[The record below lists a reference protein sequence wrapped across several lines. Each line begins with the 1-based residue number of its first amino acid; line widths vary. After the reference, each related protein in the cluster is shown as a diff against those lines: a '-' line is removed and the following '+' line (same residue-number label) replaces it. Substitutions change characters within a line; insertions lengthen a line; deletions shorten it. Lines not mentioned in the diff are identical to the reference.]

1 MDTFQILVFAG
12 LAVMALITIV
22 SLVWVFYLFGEI
34 KNRPSPKNFKVE
46 IESPQVLSADD
57 LVLITR
63 EARESMQVVVTEATR
78 ELETALSATI
88 AGLATKTE
96 DMATITLAQ
105 EFEKYQTSLSAL
117 RDQTI
122 KEFGDLQAQLDK
134 RRDELVEDMEVR
146 MQKERSERMDAF
158 NERIN
163 DVVSSYLVESLDKG
177 VDLGAQAGYVVRM
190 LETHKE
196 DIKKDVLS

>member
-63 EARESMQVVVTEATR
+63 EARESMQVVVSEATR
-78 ELETALSATI
+78 ELEAALSATI

-122 KEFGDLQAQLDK
+122 KEFGDLQTQLDK
-134 RRDELVEDMEVR
+134 RRDELVEDMEAR